1 MTSIL
6 ILATWVTGSCVSAEL
21 LGYWLHRLMHS
32 GAIGF
37 LSRKHM
43 KHHLTLYGPLQ
54 DQRSKEYRNATDGHL
69 SLGNIGVEWLVP
81 AVAFIGLALAVF
93 HLAHVRMLYQL
104 IYFACTL
111 SWSFLMLSYLHD
123 AMHIEG
129 VWFENSLLLKRWF
142 ASARQRHDV
151 HHRLINNRGLMNKN
165 FGIGLFIFDRLFG
178 TLSEGG
184 AAFNQAGYQAAEK
197 RFQSVMGERS

>member
-1 MTSIL
+1 MTSIV
-6 ILATWVTGSCVSAEL
+6 IFATWVAGSCVSAEL

-43 KHHLTLYGPLQ
+43 NHHLALYGPLQ
-54 DQRSKEYRNATDGHL
+54 DQRSKQYRDATNGRL

-81 AVAFIGLALAVF
+81 AVAFIASALAVF
-93 HLAHVRMLYQL
+93 HFTHVRLLYQF
-104 IYFACTL
+104 IYFACTF

-129 VWFENSLLLKRWF
+129 VWLQNSLLLNRWF
-142 ASARQRHDV
+142 ASARHRHDV
-151 HHRLINNRGLMNKN
+151 HHCLINNRGLMDKN
-165 FGIGLFIFDRLFG
+165 FGIGFFVFDRTFG

-184 AAFNQAGYQAAEK
+184 PAFNQEGYQAAQK
-197 RFQSVMGERS
+197 RFQSVLGERS